1 MRKEERGRLEG
12 WNKER
17 GKLEGWNEEGRER

>member
-1 MRKEERGRLEG
+1 MRKEDRGRLEG
-12 WNKER
+12 WNAER